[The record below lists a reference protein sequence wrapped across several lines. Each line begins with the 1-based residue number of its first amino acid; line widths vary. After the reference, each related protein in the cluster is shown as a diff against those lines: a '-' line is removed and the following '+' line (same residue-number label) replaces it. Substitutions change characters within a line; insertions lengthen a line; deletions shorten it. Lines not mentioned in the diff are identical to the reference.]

1 MDEIIFD
8 VFWMYFWCVF
18 LLIFVYFNYGFLSG
32 CILYFVRKVFSLEC
46 WILKVDVILI
56 FLEEDVVFVG
66 DRI

>member
-32 CILYFVRKVFSLEC
+32 FILYFVRKVFSLEC